1 MSMISYAQN
10 REDVLL
16 HRAFPTPAGFYLD
29 VGAADPVEYSV
40 TKWFYDRGWSGI
52 NVEPQPGYF
61 AALQADRPR
70 DTNLNVGLS
79 DRPGTVT
86 LYEAPDRPGWSTM
99 EPAVA
104 DGFLAQGIELVER
117 EVAVLTL
124 AEVCERYARGPI
136 DFLKID
142 VEGFEPHVLRGAD
155 FARWRPRV
163 VLVEATEVGR
173 PVLNHDGWE
182 PLLLDADYRFAT
194 FDGLNRY
201 YVRAE
206 DEDLVEKLRVPANVF
221 DDFVPWEWLSARNE
235 RDRDLATVRD
245 QLATVTRD
253 RDAEKARA
261 DHYLNAFECRT
272 KEADNHKATAD
283 YYVTAFE
290 CRTQEAEALKK
301 QLEAAAAER
310 DRWREGAAEL
320 KKQLE
325 AAAAERDRWR
335 EGAAELDTVRDRLA
349 AAERT
354 VARLRTAYDAA
365 VALLG
370 QARAHADSLR
380 SEVLRAAVG
389 E

>member
-16 HRAFPTPAGFYLD
+16 HRVFPAPAGFYLD

-40 TKWFYDRGWSGI
+40 TKWFYDRGWSGV
-52 NVEPQPGYF
+52 NVEPQPAYF

-79 DRPGTVT
+79 DEPGTVT
-86 LYEAPDRPGWSTM
+86 LYEAPDKPGWSTM

-104 DGFLAQGIELVER
+104 DEFRAQGIELLER

-124 AEVCERYARGPI
+124 ADVCERYARGPI

-173 PVLNHDGWE
+173 PVLNHEAWE
-182 PLLLDADYRFAT
+182 PLLLAADYRFAA

-206 DEDLVEKLRVPANVF
+206 DEQLVPKLQVPANVF
-221 DDFVPWEWLSARNE
+221 DDFVPWEWLKARND
-235 RDRDLATVRD
+235 RDREIAEARDRLA
-245 QLATVTRD
+245 AVTAD

-261 DHYLNAFECRT
+261 DYYVNAFDCRT
-272 KEADNHKATAD
+272 KEAENHKASAD
-283 YYVTAFE
+283 YYSTAFD
-290 CRTQEAEALKK
+290 CRTQEAEALRARAEQAEALKGRAEAELAERAREVVR
-301 QLEAAAAER
+301 LEAEVAA
-310 DRWREGAAEL
+310 L
-320 KKQLE
+320 
-325 AAAAERDRWR
+325 
-335 EGAAELDTVRDRLA
+335 RDRLA
-349 AAERT
+349 STERT
-354 VARLRTAYDAA
+354 AAGLQTAYDAA

-370 QARAHADSLR
+370 QARAHTDALR
-380 SEVLRAAVG
+380 AEVLRAAAG

>member
-16 HRAFPTPAGFYLD
+16 HRLFPAPAGFYLD

-40 TKWFYDRGWSGI
+40 TKWFYDHGWSGV

-61 AALQADRPR
+61 EALRAGRPR

-79 DRPGTVT
+79 DAPGTVT
-86 LYEAPDRPGWSTM
+86 LYEAPDKPGWSTM
-99 EPAVA
+99 EPVVA
-104 DGFLAQGIELVER
+104 DEFRAQGIELVER
-117 EVAVLTL
+117 RIAVLTL

-136 DFLKID
+136 DFLKVD
-142 VEGFEPHVLRGAD
+142 VEGHESHVLRGAD
-155 FARWRPRV
+155 FTRWRPRV

-173 PVLNHDGWE
+173 PVLNHEKWE
-182 PLLLDADYRFAT
+182 PLLLAADYKFAT

-206 DEDLVEKLRVPANVF
+206 DEDLIPRLQVPPNVF
-221 DDFVPWEWLSARNE
+221 DDFVPWEWLEARNV
-235 RDRDLATVRD
+235 RDRDLAGARD
-245 QLATVTRD
+245 QLAAVSHA

-261 DHYLNAFECRT
+261 DYYVTAFECRT
-272 KEADNHKATAD
+272 KEAENHKATAD

-290 CRTQEAEALKK
+290 CRTQEAEALKR
-301 QLEAAAAER
+301 QLDEVAADR
-310 DRWREGAAEL
+310 DRWREV
-320 KKQLE
+320 
-325 AAAAERDRWR
+325 
-335 EGAAELDTVRDRLA
+335 AAELDGVRGKLA

-354 VARLRTAYDAA
+354 VAGLQTAYDAA
-365 VALLG
+365 VAILG
-370 QARAHADSLR
+370 QARAHADALR
-380 SEVLRAAVG
+380 AEVLRTAMG

>member
-16 HRAFPTPAGFYLD
+16 NRVFPAPAGFYLD

-40 TKWFYDRGWSGI
+40 TKWFYDRGWSGV

-61 AALQADRPR
+61 RALQADRPR

-79 DRPGTVT
+79 DTPGTVT
-86 LYEAPDRPGWSTM
+86 LYEAPDKPGWSTM

-104 DGFLAQGIELVER
+104 GEFRAQGIELVER
-117 EVAVLTL
+117 QVAVLTL

-136 DFLKID
+136 DFLKVD
-142 VEGFEPHVLRGAD
+142 VEGHERHVLRGAD

-173 PVLNHDGWE
+173 AVLNHEAWE
-182 PLLLDADYRFAT
+182 PLLLTADYKFAT

-206 DEDLVEKLRVPANVF
+206 DEDLIPKLQVPANVF
-221 DDFVPWEWLSARNE
+221 DDFVPWEWLKARND
-235 RDRDLATVRD
+235 RDRDLAETRER
-245 QLATVTRD
+245 LTTVTTE

-261 DHYLNAFECRT
+261 DYYVNAFESRT
-272 KEADNHKATAD
+272 KEAENHKATAD

-290 CRTQEAEALKK
+290 CRTQEAESLK
-301 QLEAAAAER
+301 QRLDEASAER
-310 DRWREGAAEL
+310 DRWREA
-320 KKQLE
+320 
-325 AAAAERDRWR
+325 
-335 EGAAELDTVRDRLA
+335 AAELDAVRDRLA

-354 VARLRTAYDAA
+354 VAGLQTAYDAA

-370 QARAHADSLR
+370 QARAHADALR
-380 SEVLRAAVG
+380 AEVLRAAVG